1 MFNIRAYQD
10 LCCILVNIF
19 GMFIYNYCN
28 VIKIEFIQFIV
39 NKGDTLY
46 FVHFL
51 VGIYHLSF
59 QDWSPRMHCNY
70 RVYEQNMSHHLNVLL
85 V

>member
-1 MFNIRAYQD
+1 MFNIRANQD
-10 LCCILVNIF
+10 LFNINEYF
-19 GMFIYNYCN
+19 CVFIYKNYN
-28 VIKIEFIQFIV
+28 VVIIEFIQFIV

-51 VGIYHLSF
+51 MGIYHLSF

-70 RVYEQNMSHHLNVLL
+70 RVYEQNVTPF
-85 V
+85 